1 MAAQPFVDLNGIDL
15 TRVLADRKQ
24 IYERLPHRY
33 EWEQL
38 DAIIQVDYEKG
49 LAVARRDVREDE
61 FWVRGHIPGRP
72 LFPGVLMIETAA
84 HLASYLTSELVNMK
98 GFLGFA
104 GVDAVKFRGT
114 VSPPA
119 TMYILMKLVELRS
132 RRTVADAQGIVNGQL
147 VFEARITGMPI

>member
-1 MAAQPFVDLNGIDL
+1 MAAPHFIDLSTVDLS
-15 TRVLADRKQ
+15 RVLADRKQ
-24 IYERLPHRY
+24 IYARLPHRY

-38 DAIIQVDYEKG
+38 DAIIHVDFERG

-84 HLASYLTSELVNMK
+84 HLASYLTAEVRQLT

-104 GVDAVKFRGT
+104 GVDRVKFRGT

-119 TMYILMKLVELRS
+119 TMYVLMKLVELRS

-147 VFEARITGMPI
+147 VFEGRITGMPV